1 MFLAAV
7 PVSLAMAAGLG
18 GPLAYSINTAAT
30 PHAGALPSAGPTV
43 AAGFGPGRFG
53 PGGFGGFGG
62 RFRGAAGGRFPAGAG
77 AAGGAAGVGGSGA
90 GGQAGGGQFPGS
102 GFGGGQGGTGQVP
115 GGSGAGGQ
123 AGGQFPG
130 GQGGTGRFPGGFGG
144 RGFGGGGLGGNTQ
157 VSSALTTLLTA
168 GAAGYTWAAA
178 TVGSESAAPLQ
189 LATGKPV
196 LAIGGFNGTDPTPTL
211 AQFERLVSEHKIH
224 YFVGQ
229 SRSSFGGGSG
239 AAAEITSWVGAHFTA
254 ETVGGVSVYD
264 LTGSAAAS

>member
-1 MFLAAV
+1 
-7 PVSLAMAAGLG
+7 MAAGLG

-30 PHAGALPSAGPTV
+30 AHTGALPSAGPAV

-53 PGGFGGFGG
+53 PGAPGGFGGFGN
-62 RFRGAAGGRFPAGAG
+62 RFRGMPGGGFPAGAG
-77 AAGGAAGVGGSGA
+77 T
-90 GGQAGGGQFPGS
+90 GGGQFPG
-102 GFGGGQGGTGQVP
+102 GFG
-115 GGSGAGGQ
+115 
-123 AGGQFPG
+123 G

-144 RGFGGGGLGGNTQ
+144 RGFGGGGGLGGNTQ
-157 VSSALTTLLTA
+157 VSSALTTLLTT
-168 GAAGYTWAAA
+168 GSAGYTWAAA

-229 SRSSFGGGSG
+229 NRSSFGGGSG
-239 AAAEITSWVGAHFTA
+239 AASDIASWVEAHFTA
-254 ETVGGVSVYD
+254 RTVGGVTVYD
-264 LTGSAAAS
+264 LGSS

>member
-18 GPLAYSINTAAT
+18 GPLAYSINTAAAAHT
-30 PHAGALPSAGPTV
+30 GALPSAGPAV

-53 PGGFGGFGG
+53 PGGFGGFGN
-62 RFRGAAGGRFPAGAG
+62 RFRGVAGGQFPGG
-77 AAGGAAGVGGSGA
+77 GGAAGLGGSGA
-90 GGQAGGGQFPGS
+90 SGQPGGGQFPG
-102 GFGGGQGGTGQVP
+102 
-115 GGSGAGGQ
+115 GSVG
-123 AGGQFPG
+123 G
-130 GQGGTGRFPGGFGG
+130 GQGGTGRFPGGSSGGQAGGGQFPAGFGG
-144 RGFGGGGLGGNTQ
+144 GQAGGGRFPGGFGGGLGGNTQ
-157 VSSALTTLLTA
+157 VSSALTTLFTA
-168 GAAGYTWAAA
+168 GSAGYTWAAA

-229 SRSSFGGGSG
+229 NRSSFGGGSG
-239 AAAEITSWVGAHFTA
+239 AASQIASWVESYFTA
-254 ETVGGVSVYD
+254 RTVGGVTVYD
-264 LTGSAAAS
+264 LASS